1 MHLIGFKKLVT
12 HGDQSMEGYLLCEE
26 GYIVKV
32 GAGWPQGELHDDTP
46 QASPSLSP
54 VSIPPSV
61 EGGLLLPRPLIQL
74 PLFSS
79 LLPPTILYP
88 YHLLT

>member
-1 MHLIGFKKLVT
+1 MVRKGT
-12 HGDQSMEGYLLCEE
+12 G
-26 GYIVKV
+26 VKV

-54 VSIPPSV
+54 VSIPPSS
-61 EGGLLLPRPLIQL
+61 EGGLLLPCPLIQL

-88 YHLLT
+88 YRLLT